1 MINFD
6 KLADIIKENS
16 SFILTTH
23 VNPDAD
29 ALGSE
34 LALYEILK
42 QKGKKT
48 FIINYSETPYN
59 LGFMDPLGVIETYN
73 PVKHDPVFETADVIA
88 ALDFNNPKRVIGMER
103 VFTKSKSLKICIDHH
118 ENPSPFAAYYFNDTG
133 YAATGHILYDFI
145 KTTKIIELG
154 FAVAQPLYAA
164 IMTDTG
170 SFRFDRT
177 TPEIHLIIAE
187 LLKTG
192 VSPFEVY
199 DKIYDE
205 SRYSKI
211 RLLGECLSTIRM
223 NKSEEIAYMVITQKS
238 LEISGAEESEVD
250 GFVNYC
256 LSVKGVKIGMLFF
269 ELKDGLKVSFR
280 SKGNIPVNK
289 LASEFGGGGHMNA
302 SGLRVFNA
310 SLNEFMPRVLD
321 AAEKY
326 LK

>member
-170 SFRFDRT
+170 SFRFDR
-177 TPEIHLIIAE
+177 
-187 LLKTG
+187 
-192 VSPFEVY
+192 
-199 DKIYDE
+199 
-205 SRYSKI
+205 
-211 RLLGECLSTIRM
+211 
-223 NKSEEIAYMVITQKS
+223 
-238 LEISGAEESEVD
+238 
-250 GFVNYC
+250 
-256 LSVKGVKIGMLFF
+256 
-269 ELKDGLKVSFR
+269 
-280 SKGNIPVNK
+280 
-289 LASEFGGGGHMNA
+289 
-302 SGLRVFNA
+302 
-310 SLNEFMPRVLD
+310 
-321 AAEKY
+321 
-326 LK
+326 